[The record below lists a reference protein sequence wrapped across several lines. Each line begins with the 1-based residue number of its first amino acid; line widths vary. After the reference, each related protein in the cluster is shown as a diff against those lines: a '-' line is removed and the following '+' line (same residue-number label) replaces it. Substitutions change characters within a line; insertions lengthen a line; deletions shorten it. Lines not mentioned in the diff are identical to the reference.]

1 VPDNLPAL
9 TLLLEQV
16 LLADLPQAVETLVKR
31 LQAEAARAS
40 DALQL
45 MQALPALANVLR
57 YGDVRRTNA
66 SALSAIVDE
75 FVERIAVG
83 LPVACASLND
93 EAATAVFE
101 NILQTDAAISLLQV
115 SVHLEI
121 WHGVLRRLS
130 RQQTLHGLVAGRC
143 CRILLDANVYE
154 ASEVQKRLSFALSAA
169 SEPAQAA
176 AFIEGLLKGSGQLL
190 LHTESLWEALDEWAM
205 MLSEENF
212 IATLPLVR
220 RTFATFTPPERRRMG
235 ERIAQGTSRPHFTES
250 HSLSLT
256 VHAPKPCCLRSQ
268 ACLELDF
275 SMLESSTTQI
285 SVCRVD
291 AGEISV
297 ARDLLVVEEPLE
309 IQLGYSEAGVR
320 LHRSISVTMR
330 TPGDDAD
337 LAAGF
342 LFTEGIICSQADIAR
357 IFHAGAPLANTGT
370 RNNIRIDLCDG
381 IEVDL
386 KRLER
391 HFYISSSC
399 GVCGKTSLEAV
410 RTLRCPELSAGTPQF
425 RASVIHEMPDTL
437 RRAQAVFD
445 HTGGL
450 HAAAFFDASGALLS
464 LREDVGRHNA
474 VDKLHRRGT
483 ARGSLAGQR

>member
-1 VPDNLPAL
+1 ML
-9 TLLLEQV
+9 
-16 LLADLPQAVETLVKR
+16 K
-31 LQAEAARAS
+31 
-40 DALQL
+40 
-45 MQALPALANVLR
+45 
-57 YGDVRRTNA
+57 
-66 SALSAIVDE
+66 SA
-75 FVERIAVG
+75 
-83 LPVACASLND
+83 
-93 EAATAVFE
+93 
-101 NILQTDAAISLLQV
+101 
-115 SVHLEI
+115 
-121 WHGVLRRLS
+121 
-130 RQQTLHGLVAGRC
+130 
-143 CRILLDANVYE
+143 
-154 ASEVQKRLSFALSAA
+154 
-169 SEPAQAA
+169 
-176 AFIEGLLKGSGQLL
+176 
-190 LHTESLWEALDEWAM
+190 
-205 MLSEENF
+205 
-212 IATLPLVR
+212 
-220 RTFATFTPPERRRMG
+220 
-235 ERIAQGTSRPHFTES
+235 
-250 HSLSLT
+250 
-256 VHAPKPCCLRSQ
+256 
-268 ACLELDF
+268 
-275 SMLESSTTQI
+275 TTQI

-297 ARDLLVVEEPLE
+297 ASDLLVVEEPLE
-309 IQLGYSEAGVR
+309 IQLGYSEADVR

-342 LFTEGIICSQADIAR
+342 LFTEGIIRSQADIAR

-370 RNNIRIDLCDG
+370 RNTLRIDLCDG

-410 RTLRCPELSAGTPQF
+410 QTLRCSELSAGTPQY

-474 VDKLHRRGT
+474 VDKLIGAELLAGRLPVNGSVLFVSGRASFELVQKAIAASVPVLAAVG
-483 ARGSLAGQR
+483 APSSLAVELAREHGMTLLGFVRSGRFNIYTGAERIREAAGAQLEGEAQCVRAQVV